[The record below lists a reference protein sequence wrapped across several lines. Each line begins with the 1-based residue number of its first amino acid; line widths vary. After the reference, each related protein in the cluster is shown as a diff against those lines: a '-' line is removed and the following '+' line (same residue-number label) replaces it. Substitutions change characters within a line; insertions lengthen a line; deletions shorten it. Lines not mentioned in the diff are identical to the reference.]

1 MNSDIIAIDI
11 HNADEIGVE
20 GLYDEFCARG
30 YTLSDGYTPEYAS
43 VIDEFY
49 YTYGTSPAY
58 MFCYEDED
66 GYPVIAFTT
75 EDSGKAARFL
85 EEVEPLDFERALSRY
100 GYGN

>member
-49 YTYGTSPAY
+49 